1 MIPPTNEDT
10 APTAKETPEHWQ
22 RLEHQWRIFDTTL
35 SSITDFAYT
44 FDLDGRF
51 VYANQPLLDLWGLT
65 LEEAVGKNFFD
76 LKYPDELAARLQR
89 QIQEVFDT
97 GRKLADETQ
106 YTSPTGAVGY
116 YEYIFCPVFDI
127 DGAVALVAGSTRDVS
142 ERKRTEAALIKS
154 EKLAVAGRL
163 AAALA
168 HEINNPLQA
177 VINLMTLLKESP
189 RLDTEDRAY
198 AVRTWPRSALDAAG
212 TGVLSRSDLAQD
224 SQPGGSD
231 QRCPGHVR
239 EADQGQ
245 RHYRDQ
251 AILFGFG
258 NHQQLSRRDSP
269 GAFQSA
275 GERNGSAVRRWNS
288 HCVPAQL
295 IQLEE
300 PCNPRHSPDHR
311 RQRHR
316 NPPAQRR
323 PHLRAILHHQGRPG
337 HRPRPVG
344 RKRNRKPP
352 RRLDSHAKQRAA
364 GQERYMLF
372 ALSAQPLAGQGLSG
386 SIPHSPAITKPR
398 SVVWL

>member
-44 FDLDGRF
+44 FDRDGRF

-116 YEYIFCPVFDI
+116 YEYILCPVFDI

-198 AVRTWPRSALDAAG
+198 AVKAEEELGRVVRLTQQALGFYREAILPRTVSLEEVINGVLDMYAKRIKAKDITVTRRYCSASATINSYPGEIRQVLSNLLVNAMEALSEGGTLIVCLRNSFNLKNPAIRGIRLTIADNGIGIPPHNAARIFEPFFTTKGDQG
-212 TGVLSRSDLAQD
+212 TGLGLWVANGIVNRLGGWIRMRS
-224 SQPGGSD
+224 SVQPGRSGTCFS
-231 QRCPGHVR
+231 
-239 EADQGQ
+239 
-245 RHYRDQ
+245 
-251 AILFGFG
+251 LF
-258 NHQQLSRRDSP
+258 LPSR
-269 GAFQSA
+269 
-275 GERNGSAVRRWNS
+275 
-288 HCVPAQL
+288 L
-295 IQLEE
+295 
-300 PCNPRHSPDHR
+300 PDK
-311 RQRHR
+311 
-316 NPPAQRR
+316 
-323 PHLRAILHHQGRPG
+323 
-337 HRPRPVG
+337 V
-344 RKRNRKPP
+344 
-352 RRLDSHAKQRAA
+352 
-364 GQERYMLF
+364 
-372 ALSAQPLAGQGLSG
+372 
-386 SIPHSPAITKPR
+386 
-398 SVVWL
+398 